1 MAALTAFCLL
11 ALCAPI
17 TGAVADSHY
26 YITVDLTNQIVT
38 IYDSENTD
46 DTNIVRQMICSSGRN
61 ATPTPTGTYHLPS
74 RGSSERSEWYYFP
87 KFKCYAKWATRI
99 TGGILF
105 HSTLFTAAK
114 KGPTSS
120 STRALGSKASHG
132 CVRLRVNDAKFIAE
146 NCGTGTKCRIFASGK
161 TNSRLRSKLKR
172 KTFIRDKQTYDS
184 FMGRKP
190 KESPLPLGRG
200 STGSLVT
207 QLQGRLQALGYYGG
221 EINGVMGKSTVT
233 AVKAFQGACNIKKTG
248 RVNQTLWDVIFA
260 DAAPIGAEITL
271 AEGSAGPVVSALQS
285 NLITLLMM
293 QGSPDGSF
301 GGTTT
306 EGVRNYQNTFGYAV
320 TGAADGN
327 LQTDIAERAA
337 EVRQRF
343 GSNPYALSVVTSD
356 AQMARVKA
364 HSGVR
369 MRRTAS
375 KTGKTVRKLKYK
387 STMRVLSDGKQWTKV
402 RANGRLGFVK
412 RSSLTFYN
420 ESVTENGY
428 VEVSPTPTPDPTPT
442 PTPEPTPTPTPTPT
456 PEISIPTEA
465 DGMVVEAAEAVRDDV
480 APVPEPVPVPVL
492 SEEEDNG
499 LELDAE
505 TVPEAGDA
513 PAAELS
519 EELPEEQPDA
529 PSEDTVPEDQ
539 PEEPSNDAV
548 PEEQPDAPS
557 EDAAPEE
564 QPDAPSD
571 ETTPEERPGE
581 AFEAVPEAVPDEAF
595 DAAAPEDAVP
605 DVADGDIQMISE
617 E

>member
-1 MAALTAFCLL
+1 MTLRIRKILAALTAFCLL
-11 ALCAPI
+11 ALSAPI
-17 TGAVADSHY
+17 TGAMADSHY

-38 IYDSENTD
+38 VYDSENTD
-46 DTNIVRQMICSSGRN
+46 DTNIVRQMICSSGRS

-105 HSTLFTAAK
+105 HSTLYTSAK

-120 STRALGSKASHG
+120 SSRALGSKASHG
-132 CVRLRVNDAKFIAE
+132 CVRLRVNDAKFIAQ

-207 QLQGRLQALGYYGG
+207 QLQTRLQALGYYGG
-221 EINGVMGKSTVT
+221 AVNGVMGKSTVKS
-233 AVKAFQGACNIKKTG
+233 VKSFQAACNLKKTG
-248 RVNQTLWDVIFA
+248 RVNQALWDIMFA
-260 DAAPIGAEITL
+260 DTAPVGTEITL
-271 AEGSAGPVVSALQS
+271 AEGSAGPAVAALQT

-293 QGSPDGSF
+293 QGSADGTF
-301 GGTTT
+301 AATTA
-306 EGVRNYQNTFGYAV
+306 EGVRNYQNTFGFAV
-320 TGAADGN
+320 TGAADAN

-337 EVRQRF
+337 EVRQSF
-343 GSNPYALSVVTSD
+343 GSTPYALSVVTKN

-369 MRRTAS
+369 LRRTAS
-375 KTGKTVRKLKYK
+375 KKGKTVKKLKYK

-402 RANGRLGFVK
+402 RANGRTGYVK

-420 ESVTENGY
+420 EDVTENGY
-428 VEVSPTPTPDPTPT
+428 VEVSLPAVATTDATAATTAEVSTPA
-442 PTPEPTPTPTPTPT
+442 E
-456 PEISIPTEA
+456 SGNAAGTEA
-465 DGMVVEAAEAVRDDV
+465 VAAEADAIVTEAEAVVEAEGIVAEVEEVAVTEAVADAEEV
-480 APVPEPVPVPVL
+480 ADTAAAAVVDGAGDAPESLPDPEL
-492 SEEEDNG
+492 SGETDNG
-499 LELDAE
+499 LELEAE
-505 TVPEAGDA
+505 AVGEQTEEIVVEDSEDDPEPLPD
-513 PAAELS
+513 ELS
-519 EELPEEQPDA
+519 DGM
-529 PSEDTVPEDQ
+529 
-539 PEEPSNDAV
+539 
-548 PEEQPDAPS
+548 
-557 EDAAPEE
+557 
-564 QPDAPSD
+564 SD
-571 ETTPEERPGE
+571 ETTPED
-581 AFEAVPEAVPDEAF
+581 AVPES
-595 DAAAPEDAVP
+595 DAPTDA
-605 DVADGDIQMISE
+605 GDMLTISE